1 MTMASDR
8 IAIYPGS
15 FDPITNGHVDIIER
29 GLKLFDRVIVAI
41 LVHAEKRPLFAVA
54 DRLAMIREVFHGQSS
69 VDVDTFDGL
78 LVDYARKRHAS
89 AIVKGVRSVADFE
102 YEKQMA
108 QMNRS
113 LNADVETVFMMPAA
127 QWSHVSSSL
136 IKEVAA
142 LGGAIAGLVP
152 PPVAARLDRLRGTGR
167 TLNA

>member
-1 MTMASDR
+1 
-8 IAIYPGS
+8 
-15 FDPITNGHVDIIER
+15 
-29 GLKLFDRVIVAI
+29 
-41 LVHAEKRPLFAVA
+41 VA

>member
-1 MTMASDR
+1 MTMASER

-29 GLKLFDRVIVAI
+29 GIKLFDRVIVAI

-54 DRLAMIREVFHGQSS
+54 DRLAMIREVFHGQTS

-78 LVDYARKRHAS
+78 LVDYARKRRAS

-113 LNADVETVFMMPAA
+113 LNGDVETVFMMPAA